1 MKTNKNLPTQYCC
14 EIVIKMLLKK
24 CYIWKKKKKKYQ
36 FQIFAEIRYV
46 LQSPTNISPT
56 NMFLDYKHVFGRLD
70 IY

>member
-1 MKTNKNLPTQYCC
+1 
-14 EIVIKMLLKK
+14 ML
-24 CYIWKKKKKKYQ
+24 YMEKKKRKEKKYH